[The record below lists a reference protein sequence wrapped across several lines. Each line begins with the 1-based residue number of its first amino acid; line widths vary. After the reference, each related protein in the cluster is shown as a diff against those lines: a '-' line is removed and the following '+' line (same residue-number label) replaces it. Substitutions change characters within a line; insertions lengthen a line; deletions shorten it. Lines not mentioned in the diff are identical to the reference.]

1 VSDPNI
7 AKKDL
12 PGGLRVFSEPL
23 EEATS
28 VALGVWI
35 RAGSRD
41 ERGEV
46 AGITHLMEHML
57 FKGTP
62 DMDAL
67 RVAQAFESI
76 GAQEN
81 AATGEE
87 YTVLYAR
94 FLPEH
99 LGRALDIMSDMVLR
113 PTLADLERE
122 REVIVEEIRMY
133 EDRPDQMA
141 DEYLSALIF
150 HDDPLGRPII
160 GSAETV
166 RGVDRGI
173 LRAFH
178 QSTYTAP
185 NVFVVAAG
193 RLDREELEQM
203 VEEKLSGLP
212 LGEPFAREANPK
224 APESRFFYKHKET
237 EQYHVSLG
245 SLGIPA
251 KSEDRY
257 AMAAL
262 NNVLGGGMSSR
273 LFQEVREKRG
283 LAYAVYS
290 YHQGYSDAGAIKT
303 YVGSTTGNVEE
314 AVRIIA
320 EQLHRVQEETVSEE
334 ELYRTKQQLK
344 SSTLL
349 ALESTPAR
357 MNRIGRSV
365 ITGTELLIP
374 EEIAT
379 RIEAVSA
386 DDIRRLARE
395 HLNLNQMFLSAVGP
409 KELDLGRYL
418 NGKQASGETGARNLR
433 SQASDTRR

>member
-1 VSDPNI
+1 VADFNI
-7 AKKDL
+7 GRKDL
-12 PGGLRVFSEPL
+12 PGGLRVFTEPL
-23 EEATS
+23 AEATS
-28 VALGVWI
+28 VSLGVWI

-41 ERGEV
+41 EMDEV
-46 AGITHLMEHML
+46 AGISHLMEHML

-67 RVAQAFESI
+67 GIAQAFEGI

-99 LGRALDIMSDMVLR
+99 LGRALDVMSDMILR
-113 PTLADLERE
+113 PTLVDLERE
-122 REVIVEEIRMY
+122 REVIVEEIKMY
-133 EDRPDQMA
+133 EDRPDQLA
-141 DEYLSALIF
+141 DEYLSSLIF
-150 HDDPLGRPII
+150 NEDPLGRPII

-166 RGVDRGI
+166 RGVDHDTLKG
-173 LRAFH
+173 FH
-178 QSTYTAP
+178 KNTYTAP

-193 RLDREELEQM
+193 KLDSDDVERM

-212 LGEPFAREANPK
+212 EGEPFVREASPTPP
-224 APESRFFYKHKET
+224 ASRFHFRFKET
-237 EQYHVSLG
+237 EQYHVSMG

-251 KSEDRY
+251 RSEDRY

-314 AVRIIA
+314 AVRIIV
-320 EQLHRVQEETVSEE
+320 EQLGKVMDEAVEDE
-334 ELYRTKQQLK
+334 ELERTKQQLK

-349 ALESTPAR
+349 ALESTSAR
-357 MNRIGRSV
+357 MNRVGRSV
-365 ITGTELLIP
+365 ITGAELLTP
-374 EEIAT
+374 EEISA
-379 RIEAVSA
+379 RIEAVTPE
-386 DDIRRLARE
+386 DIARLAKQ
-395 HLNLNQMFLSAVGP
+395 HLRTDQMYLSAVGP

-418 NGKQASGETGARNLR
+418 N
-433 SQASDTRR
+433 

>member
-1 VSDPNI
+1 VTDQNVRR
-7 AKKDL
+7 KDL

-23 EEATS
+23 SESTS
-28 VALGVWI
+28 VSLGVWI

-41 ERGEV
+41 EKDEV

-62 DMDAL
+62 EMDAL
-67 RVAQAFESI
+67 GIAQAFEGI

-99 LGRALDIMSDMVLR
+99 LGRALDVMGGMVLR
-113 PTLADLERE
+113 PTFADLERE
-122 REVIVEEIRMY
+122 REVIVEEIKMY
-133 EDRPDQMA
+133 EDRPDQIA
-141 DEYLSALIF
+141 DEYLSSLIF
-150 HDDPLGRPII
+150 HEDPLGRPII

-166 RGVDRGI
+166 RGVDHDT
-173 LRAFH
+173 LKEFH
-178 QSTYTAP
+178 QSTYTAQ
-185 NVFVVAAG
+185 NVFVVGAG
-193 RLDREELEQM
+193 KLDSEELEGL
-203 VEEKLSGLP
+203 VESKLPGLP
-212 LGEPFAREANPK
+212 DGEPFVREASP
-224 APESRFFYKHKET
+224 
-237 EQYHVSLG
+237 
-245 SLGIPA
+245 

-314 AVRIIA
+314 AVKVIV
-320 EQLHRVQEETVSEE
+320 EQLHRVQGEPVEAE
-334 ELYRTKQQLK
+334 ELERTKQQLK

-349 ALESTPAR
+349 ALESTAAR
-357 MNRIGRSV
+357 MNRVGRSV
-365 ITGTELLIP
+365 ITGAELLTP
-374 EEIAT
+374 EEISA
-379 RIEAVSA
+379 RIEAVTRE
-386 DDIRRLARE
+386 DITRLANK
-395 HLNLNQMFLSAVGP
+395 HLNANDMYLSAVGP
-409 KELDLGRYL
+409 KELELGRYL
-418 NGKQASGETGARNLR
+418 N
-433 SQASDTRR
+433 

>member
-1 VSDPNI
+1 LSDPNI
-7 AKKDL
+7 RQKEL

-23 EEATS
+23 EESTS
-28 VALGVWI
+28 VSLGIWI

-41 ERGEV
+41 ERDDV

-67 RVAQAFESI
+67 GVAQAFEAI

-87 YTVLYAR
+87 YTILYAR

-99 LGRALDIMSDMVLR
+99 LERALDIMSDMVLR

-122 REVIVEEIRMY
+122 REVIVEEIHMY

-141 DEYLSALIF
+141 DECLSSLIF
-150 HDDPLGRPII
+150 HDDSLGRPII
-160 GSAETV
+160 GFVETV
-166 RGVDRGI
+166 RGVDRDT
-173 LRAFH
+173 LRGFH
-178 QSTYTAP
+178 EGAYTAP
-185 NVFVVAAG
+185 NVFVVG
-193 RLDREELEQM
+193 SGKLDRDGLERM

-212 LGEPFAREANPK
+212 QGGEQFARQASPTP
-224 APESRFFYKHKET
+224 PESRFFYKHKET

-251 KSEDRY
+251 KSKDRY

-290 YHQGYSDAGAIKT
+290 YHQGYSDTGAIKT
-303 YVGSTTGNVEE
+303 YVGSTTGNVGE
-314 AVRIIA
+314 AVKVIA
-320 EQLHRVQEETVSEE
+320 EQLHKVQEEAVSEE
-334 ELYRTKQQLK
+334 ELDRTNQQLK

-349 ALESTPAR
+349 ALESTAAR

-365 ITGTELLIP
+365 ITGTELLTP
-374 EEIAT
+374 EEIAA
-379 RIEAVSA
+379 RIEAVTA
-386 DDIRRLARE
+386 DDIQRLARK
-395 HLNLNQMFLSAVGP
+395 HLNLDYMYLSAVGP

-418 NGKQASGETGARNLR
+418 NS
-433 SQASDTRR
+433 

>member
-1 VSDPNI
+1 MSDPNI
-7 AKKDL
+7 KRKEL
-12 PGGLRVFSEPL
+12 PGGLRVLSEPL

-28 VALGVWI
+28 VSLGVWI

-41 ERGEV
+41 ERDEV
-46 AGITHLMEHML
+46 AGISHLMEHML

-67 RVAQAFESI
+67 GVAQAFEGI

-99 LGRALDIMSDMVLR
+99 LERALDIMSDMVLR

-133 EDRPDQMA
+133 EDRPDQLA
-141 DEYLSALIF
+141 DEYLSGLIF

-166 RGVDRGI
+166 RGVDHDT
-173 LRAFH
+173 LRTFH
-178 QSTYTAP
+178 HGVYTAP

-193 RLDREELEQM
+193 KLERDEVERM
-203 VEEKLSGLP
+203 VEEKFSGLSE
-212 LGEPFAREANPK
+212 GEPFTRK
-224 APESRFFYKHKET
+224 ASPRPPESRFYYKHKET

-245 SLGIPA
+245 SQGIPA
-251 KSEDRY
+251 RSEDRY

-314 AVRIIA
+314 AVRVIT
-320 EQLHRVQEETVSEE
+320 EQLGRVQDELVPDE
-334 ELYRTKQQLK
+334 ELDRTKQQLK

-349 ALESTPAR
+349 ALESTAAR

-365 ITGTELLIP
+365 ITGTELLSP
-374 EEIAT
+374 EEIAD

-386 DDIRRLARE
+386 EDIRRLART
-395 HLNLNQMFLSAVGP
+395 HLNLENMYLSAVGP
-409 KELDLGRYL
+409 KELDLGRHL
-418 NGKQASGETGARNLR
+418 S
-433 SQASDTRR
+433 S

>member
-1 VSDPNI
+1 LSDPNI
-7 AKKDL
+7 REKRF
-12 PGGLRVFSEPL
+12 PTGLRVFSEPL
-23 EEATS
+23 SEATS
-28 VALGVWI
+28 VSLGVWI

-41 ERGEV
+41 ERDEV
-46 AGITHLMEHML
+46 AGISHLMEHML

-67 RVAQAFESI
+67 EVAQAFESI

-99 LGRALDIMSDMVLR
+99 LERALDIMSDMVLR

-122 REVIVEEIRMY
+122 REVIVEEIKMY

-141 DEYLSALIF
+141 DEYLSSLIF
-150 HDDPLGRPII
+150 YKDTLGRPII
-160 GSAETV
+160 GTAQTV
-166 RGVDRGI
+166 RGVDHETLRG
-173 LRAFH
+173 FH
-178 QSTYTAP
+178 GETYTAP
-185 NVFVVAAG
+185 NVFVVG
-193 RLDREELEQM
+193 TGKLDPERLDQI
-203 VEEKLSGLP
+203 VQEKLSGLP
-212 LGEPFAREANPK
+212 EGEPFVREARPQT
-224 APESRFFYKHKET
+224 PESRVYYKFKET
-237 EQYHVSLG
+237 EQYHVSIG

-251 KSEDRY
+251 KSEDRH

-303 YVGSTTGNVEE
+303 YVGSTTGNIGD
-314 AVRIIA
+314 AVKVIA
-320 EQLHRVQEETVSEE
+320 EQLERIQEEPVSDE
-334 ELYRTKQQLK
+334 ELERTRQQLK

-349 ALESTPAR
+349 ALESTAAR
-357 MNRIGRSV
+357 MNRIGRSI
-365 ITGTELLIP
+365 ITDSELLTP
-374 EEIAT
+374 EEISA
-379 RIEAVSA
+379 RIEAVSTE
-386 DDIRRLARE
+386 DIRRLART
-395 HLNLNQMFLSAVGP
+395 HLNLNNMYLSAVGP
-409 KELDLGRYL
+409 KELELGRYL
-418 NGKQASGETGARNLR
+418 NGS
-433 SQASDTRR
+433 

>member
-1 VSDPNI
+1 VADQNI
-7 AKKDL
+7 RRKDL

-23 EEATS
+23 AEATS
-28 VALGVWI
+28 VALGLWI

-41 ERGEV
+41 ENDEV
-46 AGITHLMEHML
+46 AGISHLMEHML

-67 RVAQAFESI
+67 GIAQAFEGI

-87 YTVLYAR
+87 YTLLYAR

-122 REVIVEEIRMY
+122 REVIVEEIKMY
-133 EDRPDQMA
+133 EDRPDQLA
-141 DEYLSALIF
+141 DEYLSSLIF
-150 HDDPLGRPII
+150 HEDPLGRPII

-166 RGVDRGI
+166 RGVDHDT
-173 LRAFH
+173 LEDFH
-178 QSTYTAP
+178 TSTYTSS

-193 RLDREELEQM
+193 KLDPEEVERM

-212 LGEPFAREANPK
+212 EGEPFMREAKPTSP
-224 APESRFFYKHKET
+224 ASRIFFKFKET

-283 LAYAVYS
+283 LAYAVFS

-314 AVRIIA
+314 AVSVIV
-320 EQLHRVQEETVSEE
+320 EQLVRVMDEAVEEE
-334 ELYRTKQQLK
+334 ELERTKQQLK

-349 ALESTPAR
+349 ALESTSAR
-357 MNRIGRSV
+357 MNRIGRSI
-365 ITGTELLIP
+365 ITGAELLTP
-374 EEIAT
+374 EEISA
-379 RIEAVSA
+379 RIEAVTPE
-386 DDIRRLARE
+386 DITRLARE
-395 HLNLNQMFLSAVGP
+395 HLRTDKLYLSAVGP

-418 NGKQASGETGARNLR
+418 N
-433 SQASDTRR
+433 

>member
-1 VSDPNI
+1 LSDPNI
-7 AKKDL
+7 RRKDL
-12 PGGLRVFSEPL
+12 PGGLRVLSEPL

-41 ERGEV
+41 ERDEV
-46 AGITHLMEHML
+46 AGISHLMEHML

-67 RVAQAFESI
+67 GVAQAFESI

-99 LGRALDIMSDMVLR
+99 LERALDIMSDMVLR

-133 EDRPDQMA
+133 EDRPDQLA
-141 DEYLSALIF
+141 DEYLSGLIF

-166 RGVDRGI
+166 RGVDHDT
-173 LRAFH
+173 LKTFH
-178 QSTYTAP
+178 HGAYTAP
-185 NVFVVAAG
+185 NILVVAAG
-193 RLDREELEQM
+193 KLERDELERM
-203 VEEKLSGLP
+203 VEEKFSGLP
-212 LGEPFAREANPK
+212 EGQPFTREACPRP
-224 APESRFFYKHKET
+224 PESRFYYKHKET

-245 SLGIPA
+245 SQGIPA
-251 KSEDRY
+251 RSEDRY

-314 AVRIIA
+314 AVRVIT
-320 EQLHRVQEETVSEE
+320 EQLGRVQEELVSDE
-334 ELYRTKQQLK
+334 ELDRTKQQLK

-349 ALESTPAR
+349 ALESTAAR

-365 ITGTELLIP
+365 ITDTELLSP
-374 EEIAT
+374 EEIAE

-386 DDIRRLARE
+386 EDIRRLARA
-395 HLNLNQMFLSAVGP
+395 HLNLDNLYLSAVGP
-409 KELDLGRYL
+409 EELDLGRHL
-418 NGKQASGETGARNLR
+418 NG
-433 SQASDTRR
+433 

>member
-1 VSDPNI
+1 MSDPNI
-7 AKKDL
+7 REKRFSS
-12 PGGLRVFSEPL
+12 GLRVFSEPL
-23 EEATS
+23 SEATS
-28 VALGVWI
+28 VSLGLWI

-41 ERGEV
+41 ERDEV
-46 AGITHLMEHML
+46 AGISHLMEHML

-62 DMDAL
+62 EMDAL
-67 RVAQAFESI
+67 EVAQAFESI

-99 LGRALDIMSDMVLR
+99 LERALDIMADMVLR

-122 REVIVEEIRMY
+122 REVIVEEIKMY

-141 DEYLSALIF
+141 DEYLSSLIF
-150 HDDPLGRPII
+150 YNDTLGRPII

-166 RGVDRGI
+166 RGVDHETLRG
-173 LRAFH
+173 FH
-178 QSTYTAP
+178 GDTYTAP
-185 NVFVVAAG
+185 NVFVVGAG
-193 RLDREELEQM
+193 KLDPDRLDQM
-203 VEEKLSGLP
+203 VQEKLSGLP
-212 LGEPFAREANPK
+212 EGEPFVREARPQT
-224 APESRFFYKHKET
+224 PESRVYYKFKET
-237 EQYHVSLG
+237 EQYHVSIG

-251 KSEDRY
+251 KSEDRH

-314 AVRIIA
+314 AVKVIA
-320 EQLHRVQEETVSEE
+320 EQLERIQDEPVSDE
-334 ELYRTKQQLK
+334 ELERTKQQLK

-349 ALESTPAR
+349 ALESTAAR

-365 ITGTELLIP
+365 ITGSELLTP
-374 EEIAT
+374 EEISA

-386 DDIRRLARE
+386 EDIRRLART
-395 HLNLNQMFLSAVGP
+395 HLNLNNMYLSAVGP

-418 NGKQASGETGARNLR
+418 NGN
-433 SQASDTRR
+433 

>member
-1 VSDPNI
+1 VADQNI
-7 AKKDL
+7 RRKDL

-23 EEATS
+23 AEATS
-28 VALGVWI
+28 VALGLWI

-41 ERGEV
+41 EKDEV
-46 AGITHLMEHML
+46 AGISHLMEHML

-67 RVAQAFESI
+67 GIAQAFEGI

-87 YTVLYAR
+87 YTLLYAR

-122 REVIVEEIRMY
+122 REVIVEEIKMY
-133 EDRPDQMA
+133 EDRPDQLA
-141 DEYLSALIF
+141 DEYLSSLIF
-150 HDDPLGRPII
+150 HEDPLGRPII

-166 RGVDRGI
+166 RGVDHNT
-173 LRAFH
+173 LEDFH
-178 QSTYTAP
+178 TSTYTSP

-193 RLDREELEQM
+193 KLDPEEVERM

-212 LGEPFAREANPK
+212 EGEPFMREAKPTSP
-224 APESRFFYKHKET
+224 ASRIFFKFKET

-283 LAYAVYS
+283 LAYAVFS

-314 AVRIIA
+314 AVSVIV
-320 EQLHRVQEETVSEE
+320 EQLVRVMDEAVEEE
-334 ELYRTKQQLK
+334 ELERTKQQLK

-349 ALESTPAR
+349 ALESTSAR
-357 MNRIGRSV
+357 MNRIGRSI
-365 ITGTELLIP
+365 ITGAELLTP
-374 EEIAT
+374 EEISA
-379 RIEAVSA
+379 RIEAVTPE
-386 DDIRRLARE
+386 DITRLARE
-395 HLNLNQMFLSAVGP
+395 YLRTDKLYLSAVGP

-418 NGKQASGETGARNLR
+418 N
-433 SQASDTRR
+433 

>member
-1 VSDPNI
+1 VADPNVRR
-7 AKKDL
+7 KEL
-12 PGGLRVFSEPL
+12 PGGLRVLSEPL
-23 EEATS
+23 NEATS
-28 VALGVWI
+28 VSLGLWI

-41 ERGEV
+41 EKDAV

-62 DMDAL
+62 EMNAL
-67 RVAQAFESI
+67 QIAQAFEGI

-99 LGRALDIMSDMVLR
+99 LEKALDIMSDMVIR
-113 PTLADLERE
+113 PTLVDLERE

-141 DEYLSALIF
+141 DEHLSGLIF

-166 RGVDRGI
+166 RGVDYDT
-173 LRAFH
+173 LRDFH
-178 QSTYTAP
+178 RATYTAA
-185 NVFVVAAG
+185 NVFVVGAG
-193 RLDREELEQM
+193 KLDPSELERM
-203 VEEKLSGLP
+203 AEEKLSALP
-212 LGEPFAREANPK
+212 AGEPFVREARPR
-224 APESRFFYKHKET
+224 APESRVFYKFKET
-237 EQYHVSLG
+237 EQYHVSIG

-251 KSEDRY
+251 RSEDRY

-303 YVGSTTGNVEE
+303 YVGSTTNNVGE
-314 AVRIIA
+314 AVKVIA
-320 EQLHRVQEETVSEE
+320 EQLRRVSEE
-334 ELYRTKQQLK
+334 LVEDEELERTKQQLK

-349 ALESTPAR
+349 AMESTAAR

-365 ITGTELLIP
+365 ITGTELLRP
-374 EEIAT
+374 EEISA

-386 DDIRRLARE
+386 EDIRRLARE
-395 HLNLNQMFLSAVGP
+395 HLNLDRMYLSAVGP
-409 KELDLGRYL
+409 KELDLGAHL
-418 NGKQASGETGARNLR
+418 EN
-433 SQASDTRR
+433 

>member
-1 VSDPNI
+1 LNDPNI
-7 AKKDL
+7 NKKEL
-12 PGGLRVFSEPL
+12 PGGLRIFSEPL
-23 EEATS
+23 DEATS
-28 VALGVWI
+28 VSLGVWI

-41 ERGEV
+41 EKDAV

-67 RVAQAFESI
+67 QVAQAFESI

-87 YTVLYAR
+87 YTVVYAR

-99 LGRALDIMSDMVLR
+99 LERALDIMADMVVR

-122 REVIVEEIRMY
+122 REVIVEEIKMY

-141 DEYLSALIF
+141 DEYLSSLIF
-150 HDDPLGRPII
+150 HDDTLGRPII

-166 RGVDRGI
+166 RGVDHDI
-173 LRAFH
+173 LKSFH
-178 QSTYTAP
+178 HDTYNAS
-185 NVFVVAAG
+185 NVFVVGAG
-193 RLDREELEQM
+193 KLDRDEFEKM
-203 VEEKLSGLP
+203 VEEKLGGLP
-212 LGEPFAREANPK
+212 EGESFERNASPK
-224 APESRFFYKHKET
+224 PPASRFFYKFKET
-237 EQYHVSLG
+237 EQYHVSMG

-251 KSEDRY
+251 GSEDRY
-257 AMAAL
+257 AMASL
-262 NNVLGGGMSSR
+262 NNVLGGGMGSR

-283 LAYAVYS
+283 LAYAVFS

-314 AVRIIA
+314 AVKVIS
-320 EQLHRVQEETVSEE
+320 EQLVKVQEEPVTDE

-349 ALESTPAR
+349 ALESTAAR

-365 ITGTELLIP
+365 ITGSELLTP
-374 EEIAT
+374 EEISA
-379 RIEAVSA
+379 RIEAVTA
-386 DDIRRLARE
+386 QDIQNLAAK
-395 HLNLNQMFLSAVGP
+395 HLKLDNMYLSAVGP
-409 KELDLGRYL
+409 KELDLGTYL
-418 NGKQASGETGARNLR
+418 NSN
-433 SQASDTRR
+433 

>member
-1 VSDPNI
+1 MADKNVRRRE
-7 AKKDL
+7 L
-12 PGGLRVFSEPL
+12 PGGLRVLSEPL
-23 EEATS
+23 SEATS

-41 ERGEV
+41 EHDDV

-62 DMDAL
+62 ELDAL
-67 RVAQAFESI
+67 GIAQAFEGI

-99 LGRALDIMSDMVLR
+99 LGRALDVMGDMVLR
-113 PTLADLERE
+113 PTFADLERE
-122 REVIVEEIRMY
+122 REVIVEEIKMY

-141 DEYLSALIF
+141 DEYLSGLIF
-150 HDDPLGRPII
+150 HGDPLGRPII

-166 RGVDRGI
+166 RGVDHETLKR
-173 LRAFH
+173 FH
-178 QSTYTAP
+178 QNTYTAA
-185 NVFVVAAG
+185 NVFVVGAG
-193 RLDREELEQM
+193 KLDPDELESM
-203 VEEKLSGLP
+203 VEAKLGGLP
-212 LGEPFAREANPK
+212 PGEPFARNARPGT
-224 APESRFFYKHKET
+224 PQSRVHYKFKET
-237 EQYHVSLG
+237 EQYHVSVG

-251 KSEDRY
+251 SSEDRF

-262 NNVLGGGMSSR
+262 NNVFGGGMSSR

-290 YHQGYSDAGAIKT
+290 YHQSYSDAGAIKT

-314 AVRIIA
+314 AVDVIVR
-320 EQLHRVQEETVSEE
+320 EMGEMRTKRVEPE
-334 ELYRTKQQLK
+334 ELERTKQQLK

-349 ALESTPAR
+349 ALESTAAR
-357 MNRIGRSV
+357 MNRVGRSV
-365 ITGTELLIP
+365 ILDTELLSP
-374 EEIAT
+374 EEIAE
-379 RIEAVSA
+379 RIEAVTA
-386 DDIRRLARE
+386 DDVMRLAND
-395 HLNLNQMFLSAVGP
+395 HLDTQKMYLSAVGP

-418 NGKQASGETGARNLR
+418 G
-433 SQASDTRR
+433 

>member
-1 VSDPNI
+1 LSDPNI
-7 AKKDL
+7 RKKEL

-28 VALGVWI
+28 ASLGVWI

-41 ERGEV
+41 ERDDV

-62 DMDAL
+62 DMNAL
-67 RVAQAFESI
+67 QLAQAFESI

-141 DEYLSALIF
+141 DEHLSALIF

-166 RGVDRGI
+166 RGVDHDT
-173 LRAFH
+173 LRTFH
-178 QSTYTAP
+178 ARAYTAP
-185 NVFVVAAG
+185 SIFVVAAG
-193 RLDREELEQM
+193 KLDREELERM
-203 VEEKLSGLP
+203 VGEKFSDLP
-212 LGEPFAREANPK
+212 QGEPFVREANPRP
-224 APESRFFYKHKET
+224 PESRFFYKHKET

-314 AVRIIA
+314 ALRVIS
-320 EQLHRVQEETVSEE
+320 EQLQRIQEEPVPEE
-334 ELYRTKQQLK
+334 ELDRTKQQLK

-349 ALESTPAR
+349 ALESTAAR

-365 ITGTELLIP
+365 ITGTELLTP
-374 EEIAT
+374 EEIAA
-379 RIEAVSA
+379 RIEAVTA
-386 DDIRRLARE
+386 EDMGRLARK
-395 HLNLNQMFLSAVGP
+395 HLDLDHMYLSAVGP

-418 NGKQASGETGARNLR
+418 NGE
-433 SQASDTRR
+433 

>member
-1 VSDPNI
+1 MADKNVRRRE
-7 AKKDL
+7 L

-23 EEATS
+23 SEATS
-28 VALGVWI
+28 VSLGVWI

-41 ERGEV
+41 ERDEV

-62 DMDAL
+62 ELDAL
-67 RVAQAFESI
+67 GIAQAFEGI

-99 LGRALDIMSDMVLR
+99 LGRALDVMGDMVLR
-113 PTLADLERE
+113 PTFADLERE
-122 REVIVEEIRMY
+122 REVIVEEIKMY

-141 DEYLSALIF
+141 DEYLSGLIF
-150 HDDPLGRPII
+150 HGDPLGRPII

-166 RGVDRGI
+166 RGVDHET
-173 LRAFH
+173 LKSFH
-178 QSTYTAP
+178 QNTYTAG
-185 NVFVVAAG
+185 NVFVVGAG
-193 RLDREELEQM
+193 KLDPDELESM
-203 VEEKLSGLP
+203 VEAKLGGLP
-212 LGEPFAREANPK
+212 AGEPFARNARPGT
-224 APESRFFYKHKET
+224 PQSRVHYKFKET
-237 EQYHVSLG
+237 EQYHVSVG
-245 SLGIPA
+245 SLGIRA
-251 KSEDRY
+251 SSEDRF

-262 NNVLGGGMSSR
+262 NNVFGGGMSSR

-290 YHQGYSDAGAIKT
+290 YHQSYSDAGAIKT

-314 AVRIIA
+314 AVDVIVR
-320 EQLHRVQEETVSEE
+320 EMGKMRTERVEPE
-334 ELYRTKQQLK
+334 ELERTKQQLK

-349 ALESTPAR
+349 ALESTAAR
-357 MNRIGRSV
+357 MNRVGRSV
-365 ITGTELLIP
+365 ILDTELLSP
-374 EEIAT
+374 EEIAE
-379 RIEAVSA
+379 RIEAVTA
-386 DDIRRLARE
+386 EDVRRLAND
-395 HLNLNQMFLSAVGP
+395 HLDTEKMYLSAVGP

-418 NGKQASGETGARNLR
+418 G
-433 SQASDTRR
+433 

>member
-1 VSDPNI
+1 VADSNI
-7 AKKDL
+7 RRKEL
-12 PGGLRVFSEPL
+12 PGDLRIFTESL

-28 VALGVWI
+28 VSLGVWI

-41 ERGEV
+41 EKDEV
-46 AGITHLMEHML
+46 AGISHLMEHML

-67 RVAQAFESI
+67 SIAQAFEGI

-99 LGRALDIMSDMVLR
+99 LGRALDVMSDMILR

-122 REVIVEEIRMY
+122 REVIVEEIKMY
-133 EDRPDQMA
+133 EDRPDQLA
-141 DEYLSALIF
+141 DEYLSSLIF
-150 HDDPLGRPII
+150 NEDPLGRPII

-166 RGVDRGI
+166 RGVDHETLKG
-173 LRAFH
+173 FH
-178 QSTYTAP
+178 ENTYNST

-193 RLDREELEQM
+193 KLDSDDVERM

-212 LGEPFAREANPK
+212 EGEPFVREASPTPP
-224 APESRFFYKHKET
+224 ASRFHFRFKET
-237 EQYHVSLG
+237 EQYHVSMG
-245 SLGIPA
+245 SMGIPA
-251 KSEDRY
+251 RSEDRY

-283 LAYAVYS
+283 LAYAVFS

-314 AVRIIA
+314 AVRVIV
-320 EQLHRVQEETVSEE
+320 EQLGRAMDEAVEDE
-334 ELYRTKQQLK
+334 ELERTKQQLK

-349 ALESTPAR
+349 ALESTSAR
-357 MNRIGRSV
+357 MNRVGRSV
-365 ITGTELLIP
+365 ITGAELLTP
-374 EEIAT
+374 EEISA
-379 RIEAVSA
+379 RIEAVTPE
-386 DDIRRLARE
+386 DIARLAKQ
-395 HLNLNQMFLSAVGP
+395 HLRTEQMYLSAVGP
-409 KELDLGRYL
+409 EELDLGRYL
-418 NGKQASGETGARNLR
+418 NGG
-433 SQASDTRR
+433 

>member
-1 VSDPNI
+1 
-7 AKKDL
+7 
-12 PGGLRVFSEPL
+12 
-23 EEATS
+23 
-28 VALGVWI
+28 LGVWI

-41 ERGEV
+41 ERNEL
-46 AGITHLMEHML
+46 AGISHLMEHML

-67 RVAQAFESI
+67 GVAQAFESI

-87 YTVLYAR
+87 YTVLFAR

-99 LGRALDIMSDMVLR
+99 LERALDIMSGMILR

-133 EDRPDQMA
+133 EDRPDQMV
-141 DEYLSALIF
+141 DEYLSSLIF

-166 RGVDRGI
+166 RGVDRET
-173 LRAFH
+173 LQKFH
-178 QSTYTAP
+178 VETYTAP
-185 NVFVVAAG
+185 NVFVVGAG
-193 RLDREELEQM
+193 KVEVEAFERM
-203 VEEKLSGLP
+203 VEERLSSLP
-212 LGEPFAREANPK
+212 QGEPFVREANPR

-314 AVRIIA
+314 AVKVIA
-320 EQLHRVQEETVSEE
+320 EQLRRVQEETVSDD
-334 ELYRTKQQLK
+334 ELDRTKEQLK

-349 ALESTPAR
+349 ALESTAAR

-365 ITGTELLIP
+365 ITGTELLTP
-374 EEIAT
+374 EEISA
-379 RIEAVSA
+379 RIEAVTAA
-386 DDIRRLARE
+386 DVQRLARD
-395 HLNLNQMFLSAVGP
+395 HLNLDRMYLSAVGP

-418 NGKQASGETGARNLR
+418 NVG
-433 SQASDTRR
+433 

>member
-1 VSDPNI
+1 LSDPNI
-7 AKKDL
+7 GKKEL

-28 VALGVWI
+28 VSLGVWI

-41 ERGEV
+41 ERDDV
-46 AGITHLMEHML
+46 AGISHLMEHML

-62 DMDAL
+62 DLDAL
-67 RVAQAFESI
+67 GIAQAFESI

-99 LGRALDIMSDMVLR
+99 LGRALEIMSDMVLR

-133 EDRPDQMA
+133 EDRPDQLA
-141 DEYLSALIF
+141 DEYLSGLIF

-166 RGVDRGI
+166 RGVDHDT
-173 LRAFH
+173 LRTFH
-178 QSTYTAP
+178 HGVYTAP

-193 RLDREELEQM
+193 KVDRDELERM
-203 VEEKLSGLP
+203 VEEKVSGLP
-212 LGEPFAREANPK
+212 EGEPFTRVASPRS
-224 APESRFFYKHKET
+224 PESRFYFKYKET

-245 SLGIPA
+245 SQGIPA
-251 KSEDRY
+251 RSEDRY

-314 AVRIIA
+314 AVRVIT
-320 EQLHRVQEETVSEE
+320 EQLGRVQGELVPDE
-334 ELYRTKQQLK
+334 ELDRTKQQLK

-349 ALESTPAR
+349 ALESTAAR

-365 ITGTELLIP
+365 ITGTELLSP
-374 EEIAT
+374 EEIAD

-386 DDIRRLARE
+386 EDIRRLAKT
-395 HLNLNQMFLSAVGP
+395 HLNLENMYLTAVGP
-409 KELDLGRYL
+409 KELDLGRHL
-418 NGKQASGETGARNLR
+418 NS
-433 SQASDTRR
+433 

>member
-1 VSDPNI
+1 VSDSNI
-7 AKKDL
+7 MTKEL
-12 PGGLRVFSEPL
+12 SEGLRVLSEPL

-28 VALGVWI
+28 VSLGVWI

-41 ERGEV
+41 ESDEV
-46 AGITHLMEHML
+46 AGISHLMEHML

-67 RVAQAFESI
+67 GVAQAFEGI

-99 LGRALDIMSDMVLR
+99 LERALDIMSDMILR

-133 EDRPDQMA
+133 EDRPDQLA
-141 DEYLSALIF
+141 DEYLSGLIF

-166 RGVDRGI
+166 RGVDHDT
-173 LRAFH
+173 LKTFH
-178 QSTYTAP
+178 HGAYTAP
-185 NVFVVAAG
+185 NIFVVAAG
-193 RLDREELEQM
+193 KLDRDELERM
-203 VEEKLSGLP
+203 VEEKFSGLP
-212 LGEPFAREANPK
+212 EGKPFTREARPQP
-224 APESRFFYKHKET
+224 PESRFYYKHKET

-245 SLGIPA
+245 SQGIPA
-251 KSEDRY
+251 RSEDRY

-283 LAYAVYS
+283 LAYAVFS

-314 AVRIIA
+314 AVRVIT
-320 EQLHRVQEETVSEE
+320 EQLGRVQEELVSDE
-334 ELYRTKQQLK
+334 ELDRTKQQLK

-349 ALESTPAR
+349 ALESTAAR

-365 ITGTELLIP
+365 ITDTELLSP
-374 EEIAT
+374 EEIAE

-386 DDIRRLARE
+386 EDIRRLARA
-395 HLNLNQMFLSAVGP
+395 HLNLDNLYLSAVGP
-409 KELDLGRYL
+409 EELDLGRHL
-418 NGKQASGETGARNLR
+418 NG
-433 SQASDTRR
+433 

>member
-1 VSDPNI
+1 MADSNVRRRE
-7 AKKDL
+7 L

-23 EEATS
+23 SEATS
-28 VALGVWI
+28 VSLGVWI

-41 ERGEV
+41 ERDEV

-62 DMDAL
+62 DLDAL
-67 RVAQAFESI
+67 GIAQAFEGI

-99 LGRALDIMSDMVLR
+99 LERALDVMGDMVLR
-113 PTLADLERE
+113 PTFADLERE
-122 REVIVEEIRMY
+122 REVIVEEIKMY

-141 DEYLSALIF
+141 DEYLSGLIF
-150 HDDPLGRPII
+150 HGDPLGRPII

-166 RGVDRGI
+166 RGVDHET
-173 LRAFH
+173 LKSFH
-178 QSTYTAP
+178 QSTYNAS
-185 NVFVVAAG
+185 NVFVVGAG
-193 RLDREELEQM
+193 KLDPGELERM
-203 VEEKLSGLP
+203 VEAKLGGLP
-212 LGEPFAREANPK
+212 GGEPFARK
-224 APESRFFYKHKET
+224 AHPGTPQSRVHYKFKET
-237 EQYHVSLG
+237 EQYHVSVG

-251 KSEDRY
+251 SSEDRF

-262 NNVLGGGMSSR
+262 NNVFGGGMSSR

-290 YHQGYSDAGAIKT
+290 YHQAYSDAGAIKT

-314 AVRIIA
+314 AVDVIVREMGKMRA
-320 EQLHRVQEETVSEE
+320 ELVDPE
-334 ELYRTKQQLK
+334 ELERTKQQLK

-349 ALESTPAR
+349 ALESTAAR
-357 MNRIGRSV
+357 MNRVGRSV
-365 ITGTELLIP
+365 ILGTELLSP
-374 EEIAT
+374 DEIAEK
-379 RIEAVSA
+379 IEAVTA
-386 DDIRRLARE
+386 QDVMRLAND
-395 HLNLNQMFLSAVGP
+395 HLDTEKMYLSAVGP

-418 NGKQASGETGARNLR
+418 G
-433 SQASDTRR
+433 

>member
-1 VSDPNI
+1 MADSNI
-7 AKKDL
+7 RRKDL
-12 PGGLRVFSEPL
+12 PGGLRVFTEPL
-23 EEATS
+23 AEATS
-28 VALGVWI
+28 VSLGVWI

-41 ERGEV
+41 EKDEV
-46 AGITHLMEHML
+46 AGISHLMEHML

-62 DMDAL
+62 EMDAL
-67 RVAQAFESI
+67 GIAQAFEGI

-99 LGRALDIMSDMVLR
+99 LGRALDVMSDMILR
-113 PTLADLERE
+113 PTLVDLERE
-122 REVIVEEIRMY
+122 REVIVEEIKMY
-133 EDRPDQMA
+133 EDRPDQLA
-141 DEYLSALIF
+141 DEYLSSLIF
-150 HDDPLGRPII
+150 NEDPLGRPII

-166 RGVDRGI
+166 RGVDHTTLDG
-173 LRAFH
+173 FH
-178 QSTYTAP
+178 KDTYTGA

-193 RLDREELEQM
+193 KLDPDDVERT

-212 LGEPFAREANPK
+212 EGEPFVREASPT
-224 APESRFFYKHKET
+224 APASRFHFRFKET
-237 EQYHVSLG
+237 EQYHVSMG
-245 SLGIPA
+245 SMGIPA
-251 KSEDRY
+251 RSEDRY

-314 AVRIIA
+314 AVKVIV
-320 EQLHRVQEETVSEE
+320 EQLGKVMDEAVEDE
-334 ELYRTKQQLK
+334 ELARTKQQLK

-349 ALESTPAR
+349 ALESTSAR
-357 MNRIGRSV
+357 MNRVGRSV
-365 ITGTELLIP
+365 ITGAELLTP
-374 EEIAT
+374 EEISA
-379 RIEAVSA
+379 RIEAVTA
-386 DDIRRLARE
+386 EDISRLARE
-395 HLNLNQMFLSAVGP
+395 HLRTEQMYLSAVGP

-418 NGKQASGETGARNLR
+418 N
-433 SQASDTRR
+433 

>member
-1 VSDPNI
+1 VADQNI
-7 AKKDL
+7 RWKDL

-23 EEATS
+23 VEATS
-28 VALGVWI
+28 VSLGLWI

-41 ERGEV
+41 EMDEV
-46 AGITHLMEHML
+46 AGISHLMEHML

-67 RVAQAFESI
+67 GIAQAFEGI

-87 YTVLYAR
+87 FTVLYAR

-99 LGRALDIMSDMVLR
+99 LGRAFDIMSDMVLR

-122 REVIVEEIRMY
+122 REVIVEEIKMY
-133 EDRPDQMA
+133 EDRPDQLA
-141 DEYLSALIF
+141 DEYLSSLIF
-150 HDDPLGRPII
+150 HEDPLGRPII

-166 RGVDRGI
+166 RGVDHDT
-173 LRAFH
+173 LKDFH
-178 QSTYTAP
+178 SHTYTAS
-185 NVFVVAAG
+185 NIFVVAAG
-193 RLDREELEQM
+193 KLDPDDVERR

-212 LGEPFAREANPK
+212 GGEPFVREARPRT
-224 APESRFFYKHKET
+224 PESRFFFRFKET

-314 AVRIIA
+314 AVRVIV
-320 EQLHRVQEETVSEE
+320 EQLGRIMDEEVEEE
-334 ELYRTKQQLK
+334 ELVRTKQQLK

-349 ALESTPAR
+349 ALESTSAR
-357 MNRIGRSV
+357 MNRVGRSI
-365 ITGTELLIP
+365 ITGAELLTP
-374 EEIAT
+374 EEISA
-379 RIEAVSA
+379 RIEAVTPQ
-386 DDIRRLARE
+386 DIARLARE
-395 HLNLNQMFLSAVGP
+395 HLRTDQMYLSAVGP

-418 NGKQASGETGARNLR
+418 NES
-433 SQASDTRR
+433 

>member
-1 VSDPNI
+1 LSDPNI
-7 AKKDL
+7 REKRF
-12 PGGLRVFSEPL
+12 PTGLRVFSEPL
-23 EEATS
+23 SEATS
-28 VALGVWI
+28 VSLGVWI

-41 ERGEV
+41 ERDEV
-46 AGITHLMEHML
+46 AGISHLMEHML

-67 RVAQAFESI
+67 EVAQAFESI

-99 LGRALDIMSDMVLR
+99 LERALDIMSDMVLR

-122 REVIVEEIRMY
+122 REVIVEEIKMY

-141 DEYLSALIF
+141 DEYLSSLIF
-150 HDDPLGRPII
+150 YKDTLGRPII
-160 GSAETV
+160 GTAQTV
-166 RGVDRGI
+166 RGVDHETLRG
-173 LRAFH
+173 FH
-178 QSTYTAP
+178 GETYTAP
-185 NVFVVAAG
+185 NVFVVG
-193 RLDREELEQM
+193 TGKLDPERLDQI
-203 VEEKLSGLP
+203 VQEKLSGLP
-212 LGEPFAREANPK
+212 EGEPFVREARPQT
-224 APESRFFYKHKET
+224 PESRVYYKFKET
-237 EQYHVSLG
+237 EQYHVSIG

-251 KSEDRY
+251 KSEDRH

-303 YVGSTTGNVEE
+303 YVGSTTGNIGE
-314 AVRIIA
+314 AVKVIA
-320 EQLHRVQEETVSEE
+320 EQLERIQEEPVSDE
-334 ELYRTKQQLK
+334 ELERTRQQLK

-349 ALESTPAR
+349 ALESTAAR
-357 MNRIGRSV
+357 MNRIGRSI
-365 ITGTELLIP
+365 ITDSELLTP
-374 EEIAT
+374 EEISA

-386 DDIRRLARE
+386 EDIRRLART
-395 HLNLNQMFLSAVGP
+395 HLNLNNMYLSAVGP

-418 NGKQASGETGARNLR
+418 NGS
-433 SQASDTRR
+433 

>member
-1 VSDPNI
+1 MSDPNI
-7 AKKDL
+7 KKKEL
-12 PGGLRVFSEPL
+12 PGGLRVLSEPL

-28 VALGVWI
+28 VSLGVWI

-41 ERGEV
+41 ERDEV
-46 AGITHLMEHML
+46 AGISHLMEHML

-67 RVAQAFESI
+67 GVAQAFEGI

-99 LGRALDIMSDMVLR
+99 LERALDIMGDMVLR

-141 DEYLSALIF
+141 DEYLSGLIF

-166 RGVDRGI
+166 RGVDHDT
-173 LRAFH
+173 LRTFH
-178 QSTYTAP
+178 HGVYTAP

-193 RLDREELEQM
+193 KLDRDELERM
-203 VEEKLSGLP
+203 VEEEFSGLP
-212 LGEPFAREANPK
+212 EGEPFMREANPRS
-224 APESRFFYKHKET
+224 PESRFYYKHKET

-245 SLGIPA
+245 SQGIPA
-251 KSEDRY
+251 RSEDRY

-314 AVRIIA
+314 AVKVIA
-320 EQLHRVQEETVSEE
+320 EQLGRVQEELIPDE
-334 ELYRTKQQLK
+334 ELDRTKQQLK

-349 ALESTPAR
+349 ALESTAAR
-357 MNRIGRSV
+357 MNRIGRSL
-365 ITGTELLIP
+365 ITGTELLSP
-374 EEIAT
+374 EEIAD
-379 RIEAVSA
+379 RIEAVTA
-386 DDIRRLARE
+386 EDIRRLARK
-395 HLNLNQMFLSAVGP
+395 HLNLENMYLSAVGP
-409 KELDLGRYL
+409 KELDLGRHL
-418 NGKQASGETGARNLR
+418 NGN
-433 SQASDTRR
+433 

>member
-1 VSDPNI
+1 VADQNI
-7 AKKDL
+7 RRKAL
-12 PGGLRVFSEPL
+12 PGGLRIFSEPL

-28 VALGVWI
+28 VALGIWI

-41 ERGEV
+41 EKVEV
-46 AGITHLMEHML
+46 AGISHLMEHML

-62 DMDAL
+62 EMDAL
-67 RVAQAFESI
+67 GIAQAFEGI

-87 YTVLYAR
+87 YTLLYAR

-99 LGRALDIMSDMVLR
+99 LGSALDIMSDMVLR
-113 PTLADLERE
+113 PTLVDLERE
-122 REVIVEEIRMY
+122 REVIVEEIKMY
-133 EDRPDQMA
+133 EDRPDQLA
-141 DEYLSALIF
+141 DEYLSSLIF
-150 HDDPLGRPII
+150 HEDPLGRPII

-166 RGVDRGI
+166 RGVDHHT
-173 LRAFH
+173 LEDFH
-178 QSTYTAP
+178 TNTYTAP

-193 RLDREELEQM
+193 KLDPEEVERM
-203 VEEKLSGLP
+203 VEERLSGLP
-212 LGEPFAREANPK
+212 EGEPFVREARPTT
-224 APESRFFYKHKET
+224 PESRIFFKFKET

-283 LAYAVYS
+283 LAYAVFS

-314 AVRIIA
+314 AVGVIV
-320 EQLHRVQEETVSEE
+320 EQLSRVMDEAVEEE
-334 ELYRTKQQLK
+334 ELERTKQQLK

-349 ALESTPAR
+349 ALESTSAR
-357 MNRIGRSV
+357 MNRIGRGI
-365 ITGTELLIP
+365 ITGSELLTP
-374 EEIAT
+374 EEISA
-379 RIEAVSA
+379 RIEAVTPE
-386 DDIRRLARE
+386 DITRLARE
-395 HLNLNQMFLSAVGP
+395 HLRTDKLYLSAVGP

-418 NGKQASGETGARNLR
+418 N
-433 SQASDTRR
+433 